1 MLIEHHLENRRPYG
15 RALRFVSDRRPV
27 TLDPGEILYV
37 ESNDDEVWIHTAD
50 GGAYRTKSRIS
61 QWEAL
66 LDRRFLCI
74 HCSYI
79 VNTERIEEV
88 RSIRI
93 GDRLIEISRKYK
105 EEVRRRLG
113 SEPST
118 ESGRTQEQGIGP
130 GERRADG
137 TGSRRAVSGPG
148 RMPGQTS
155 RAVEEP
161 FRGPGGLSRQY
172 R

>member
-1 MLIEHHLENRRPYG
+1 M
-15 RALRFVSDRRPV
+15 

-37 ESNDDEVWIHTAD
+37 ESNDDEVWIDTAN

-66 LDRRFLCI
+66 LDRRFLRI
-74 HCSYI
+74 HRSYI

-88 RSIRI
+88 RPTRIRI
-93 GDRLIEISRKYK
+93 GDRQIEISRKYK

-113 SEPST
+113 GEPST
-118 ESGRTQEQGIGP
+118 ESGRTQEQGISP

-137 TGSRRAVSGPG
+137 TGGRRAVSGPG

>member
-37 ESNDDEVWIHTAD
+37 ESNDDEVWIDTAN
-50 GGAYRTKSRIS
+50 GGAYRTKSRIP

-66 LDRRFLCI
+66 LDRRFLRI
-74 HCSYI
+74 HRSYI

-118 ESGRTQEQGIGP
+118 ESGRT
-130 GERRADG
+130 
-137 TGSRRAVSGPG
+137 
-148 RMPGQTS
+148 
-155 RAVEEP
+155 
-161 FRGPGGLSRQY
+161 
-172 R
+172 